1 MFTISTRLML
11 IVRVLR
17 RTKLKMISKQFCHP
31 GSTLIVKL
39 VKKLIFFYRNTKKKQ
54 FIFIDSEKEKKS
66 LDPFLA
72 GSIKVA

>member
-1 MFTISTRLML
+1 
-11 IVRVLR
+11 
-17 RTKLKMISKQFCHP
+17 MISKQFCHP